1 MQKSFFYS
9 LLLIWITVA
18 SSCRIFYPN
27 VMFQL
32 PKDYPITP
40 LTQMPAEEYRIQPGD
55 KLDMRVLSND
65 AYNQVSSLVPV
76 FENTNSVQ
84 QNNRM
89 TYLVRQDSLVELP
102 IIGLQNLVGL
112 SIPEAQDKLKKA
124 YAEYYKEPFVL
135 LEVSNRR
142 VVVYNG
148 SDEASVIALDNEN
161 MSLIE
166 VLGKAGGI
174 QTNGKAYK
182 IKLIRG
188 DLENPQVAIIDL
200 STIEGM
206 KQAEMTL
213 QANDIIYVEP
223 TTKITNG
230 VLRELS
236 PIVGIITSVVSIYIL
251 IKTTSGGK

>member
-9 LLLIWITVA
+9 LLLIWITA
-18 SSCRIFYPN
+18 LSSCRIFYPN

-40 LTQMPAEEYRIQPGD
+40 LNQMPADEYRIEPGD
-55 KLDMRVLSND
+55 KLDLRVLSND

-76 FENTNSVQ
+76 FENTSSVQ

-89 TYLVRQDSLVELP
+89 SYLVRQDSLVELP

-112 SIPEAQDKLKKA
+112 SIPEAQDKLKNA
-124 YAEYYKEPFVL
+124 YAKYYKEPFVL

-174 QTNGKAYK
+174 QANGKAYK

-200 STIEGM
+200 SSIDGM

-213 QANDIIYVEP
+213 QANDIIYIEP

-230 VLRELS
+230 VLREIS

-251 IKTTSGGK
+251 IKTTSSGK